1 MKTPPGLLFLGAL
14 LVLLTAALA
23 GGQVWALT
31 GSTPLGITVT
41 VCTGA
46 LLGLGSRPLVR
57 RLTPGRRQFFGE
69 YHGALEEGDFV
80 DVAEVVSDTGS
91 RGKVRHGAEHR
102 PDRVA
107 GSVRSLLDDK
117 KGAGR

>member
-1 MKTPPGLLFLGAL
+1 M
-14 LVLLTAALA
+14 
-23 GGQVWALT
+23 
-31 GSTPLGITVT
+31 GITVT